1 MIHHFLQQFN
11 QWSYTHWKVFKNTHV
26 CKISFGRNVAL
37 GQSVTDQKVVG
48 VPLQVVGVPLQ
59 LVGVPLQLQKVVG
72 VPLQQLGVPGWSA
85 LPPSRRGGGRGKKSA
100 AKSEGNVANLGGTVK
115 WAKVGLAS
123 WKGPLSASALPPC
136 QPLSP
141 NPSFPLQAP
150 HTLFRLQI
158 GTSFKEVSAENCK
171 LCGFSLIR
179 NEWKSW

>member
-72 VPLQQLGVPGWSA
+72 VPLQPLGVPGWSA

-123 WKGPLSASALPPC
+123 WKAPLSASALLPC
-136 QPLSP
+136 QLLSP
-141 NPSFPLQAP
+141 QAAAKPP
-150 HTLFRLQI
+150 HTLFNLQI
-158 GTSFKEVSAENCK
+158 GNSFKEIGKN
-171 LCGFSLIR
+171 LCLTHS
-179 NEWKSW
+179 NSPSVW